1 MERNNTEA
9 FIKKICDA
17 AFEKFVM
24 REVWKDGA
32 SGARAKFRKAWMT
45 LQCEKAEKG
54 LKRRWKSATKKKQLA
69 FKLATT
75 NLELDISEIN
85 SMTSLLLKD
94 QLQVYRD
101 ILKDPILVKILWKDM
116 KTAAEQKKLV
126 LEARER
132 EIARRFAA
140 HFELTRRL

>member
-1 MERNNTEA
+1 MEA

-17 AFEKFVM
+17 AFKKFVM

-45 LQCEKAEKG
+45 LQHEKAEKG

-69 FKLATT
+69 FKLAIA

-85 SMTSLLLKD
+85 SMTFPAIEGSVAGLLGHIKRPHPR
-94 QLQVYRD
+94 QN
-101 ILKDPILVKILWKDM
+101 P
-116 KTAAEQKKLV
+116 
-126 LEARER
+126 LERHENRCGAKEIGTGSPGARNCMMVCG
-132 EIARRFAA
+132 A
-140 HFELTRRL
+140 L